1 MNNLRRIF
9 AAVATLAAAVLALTV
24 TPAALATQ
32 VPRPVKAAASHP
44 HLRPWA

>member
-9 AAVATLAAAVLALTV
+9 AAVATLAAAVLAPLS
-24 TPAALATQ
+24 PPPLSPRRS
-32 VPRPVKAAASHP
+32 PRPVKAAASHP